1 MDLDKLNEKYEV
13 FKNALIKAGFKVE
26 FKKQEN
32 HIAYYIDG
40 KGVNGCYCT
49 YIHDNCE
56 IHNSINGA
64 LSADNEKCF
73 DKWSK
78 CPICMLAVP
87 ITDREINYVIEKL
100 LFLGSNE
107 GFKLSN
113 NYEMDYISD
122 YRELKES
129 TYAEKMII
137 GISEVLDDV
146 TGEKPLDGKYNN
158 KGKKSS

>member
-1 MDLDKLNEKYEV
+1 
-13 FKNALIKAGFKVE
+13 
-26 FKKQEN
+26 
-32 HIAYYIDG
+32 
-40 KGVNGCYCT
+40 
-49 YIHDNCE
+49 
-56 IHNSINGA
+56 
-64 LSADNEKCF
+64 
-73 DKWSK
+73 
-78 CPICMLAVP
+78 MLAVP

-100 LFLGSNE
+100 LFLGSDE

-113 NYEMDYISD
+113 NYEMDYILD
-122 YRELKES
+122 YRELGEE